1 MWAMSE
7 DKPRDLTAYLSFDV
21 AGALYALPVD
31 ALREV
36 VRMPRVVPV
45 PQGPPSLDGIANLR
59 GRVLPVVRASRL
71 LRKPDSDRSEATRV
85 LVLERGGLVGLGV
98 DRLGALLTAGAM
110 QREATDEEGLVAVLA
125 TAHGPV
131 RVPDLDR
138 LLAADFQPRARAA
151 RPISVAKERHAG
163 RNTFSADQV
172 ALVGFALAER
182 DYALPL
188 GEVREIL
195 TLPEDIAVLPRS
207 GSGALGVT
215 TLRGQLLPILSGR
228 ALLGLPV
235 EDAGGARP
243 RIVVTSIG
251 GMPAGIA
258 VDWTTAIFRIPAAD
272 VDPVPPV
279 LTRAAGGKA
288 EVQSIARIEGGQRL
302 VAVLSAERLL
312 RHEGLARTTAEG
324 KEQAMTQA
332 REEREPIAVFTL
344 ADVEYGLP
352 VAAVEEVARMPE
364 ALSRL
369 PRAPRF
375 VEGLISLRGRA
386 LPVIDLR
393 RRLELPSPP
402 RTGRERVLVIAV
414 GGTRAGLLVDAVREI
429 ARLQLSAIEPAPEVA
444 EGQASVVTR
453 VANLAESGRM
463 ILLLDP
469 ARLLEGSEVRALAR
483 IGDRTGPL
491 AP

>member
-1 MWAMSE
+1 MSE
-7 DKPRDLTAYLSFDV
+7 DKPRDLTAFLSFEV

-36 VRMPRVVPV
+36 VRMPRIVPV
-45 PQGPPSLDGIANLR
+45 PQGPPSLEGIANLR

-71 LRKPDSDRSEATRV
+71 LRRPDSDRGEAARV

-98 DRLGALLTAGAM
+98 DRLGALLTVGAI
-110 QREATDEEGLVAVLA
+110 QREATDEEGIVAVLA
-125 TAHGPV
+125 TEHGPV

-138 LLAADFQPRARAA
+138 LLAADFQPRVRQAPAVPLRTERRAGPD
-151 RPISVAKERHAG
+151 RI
-163 RNTFSADQV
+163 SADQV
-172 ALVGFALAER
+172 ALVGFELSGR

-188 GEVREIL
+188 AEVREIL
-195 TLPEDIAVLPRS
+195 NLPDGIAVLPRS

-228 ALLGLPV
+228 ALLGLAAV
-235 EDAGGARP
+235 DASGGRP
-243 RIVVTSIG
+243 KVLVTTIG
-251 GMPAGIA
+251 GTLAGIA
-258 VDWTTAIFRIPAAD
+258 VDRTTAIFRIPADD
-272 VDPVPPV
+272 VDPVPAV
-279 LTRAAGGKA
+279 LTRAAGGEAK
-288 EVQSIARIEGGQRL
+288 VQSIARIESGRRL

-312 RHEGLARTTAEG
+312 RHEGLARITTEG
-324 KEQAMTQA
+324 KGQAMTQA
-332 REEREPIAVFTL
+332 QEAREPIAVFTL
-344 ADVEYGLP
+344 AGVEYGLP
-352 VAAVEEVARMPE
+352 VVALEEVARMPQ

-393 RRLELPSPP
+393 RRLDMPATP
-402 RTGRERVLVIAV
+402 RTGRERVMVIAI
-414 GGTRAGLLVDAVREI
+414 GATRAGLLVDTVREI
-429 ARLQLSAIEPAPEVA
+429 ARLPVSAIEPAPELA
-444 EGQASVVTR
+444 EGQSSVVTR

-469 ARLLEGSEVRALAR
+469 ARLLEAGEVRALAR